1 MKCISCGKFKKSF
14 IYIILSVFF
23 LILKDSLYGFNYL
36 KSLKEIRIFNSD
48 TQKKFSKH
56 ILIHNT
62 FNYFGTL
69 IIAFFFHRYE
79 KKYFENENNLL
90 ISRTSTNRSSYI
102 ILIHKIND
110 KDFTT
115 KKSFIIFLW
124 VIIFWIIEELCIELY
139 TFILKDLDFWMFE
152 LLIITLFHKKI
163 FKIEIY
169 KHQKLAILI
178 NIIPCFLK
186 IIAIILGF
194 NQELATYPILYR
206 IKPFWIPLGIIL
218 FFILITVRSYINSK
232 IKWYMDLKY
241 ISQHKL
247 LMYYGAIG
255 ALISLIICIISSFN
269 ECSVSDESLTKYICN
284 VTSSDKDYYIENF
297 SVYFSKFEKIEILA
311 ELTTILLGMIT
322 FFFNKY
328 FYILI
333 IKCLTPVY
341 VVFSIPI
348 FYFIQKSILLINT
361 LIWEHHCFETDK
373 KIIHIKFILD
383 ISGDF
388 VSLIGF
394 LIYLEIIIFNFYGLN
409 YNIDNEISKRS
420 YDESYGIEQRSL
432 SLVSENE
439 SEIGD

>member
-1 MKCISCGKFKKSF
+1 MKYISIGKFKKSF
-14 IYIILSVFF
+14 IYIILSVVF

-36 KSLKEIRIFNSD
+36 YSLKEIILFNSD
-48 TQKKFSKH
+48 TQKLFSQH

-62 FNYFGTL
+62 FNYFGAL
-69 IIAFFFHRYE
+69 IISFFFHRYE
-79 KKYFENENNLL
+79 KKTSENENNLL
-90 ISRTSTNRSSYI
+90 LSITSSNRSSNI
-102 ILIHKIND
+102 ILIHMNSD

-115 KKSFIIFLW
+115 KKSFIIFLF
-124 VIIFWIIEELCIELY
+124 VIISWIIEELSIESY
-139 TFILKDLDFWMFE
+139 TLILKDLDFWMFE
-152 LLIITLFHKKI
+152 LFIITLFHKKM
-163 FKIEIY
+163 FKVEIY
-169 KHQKLAILI
+169 KHQKLAMLI

-194 NQELATYPILYR
+194 HKTLEEYPIFYVV
-206 IKPFWIPLGIIL
+206 KPFFIPIGIIL
-218 FFILITVRSYINSK
+218 FFMLITLRSYINAK

-241 ISQHKL
+241 ISPHKL
-247 LMYYGAIG
+247 LMYYGTIG
-255 ALISLIICIISSFN
+255 TLICLIICIISSFN
-269 ECSVSDESLTKYICN
+269 ECSISDRSITSFICN
-284 VTSSDKDYYIENF
+284 VTSNRKEFFIENF
-297 SVYFSKFEKIEILA
+297 SIYFSRFEKKEILE
-311 ELTTILLGMIT
+311 ELARILLGMIA

-361 LIWEHHCFETDK
+361 LICEHKCFMVDK
-373 KIIHIKFILD
+373 NIIHIKFILD

-388 VSLIGF
+388 ISLIGF
-394 LIYLEIIIFNFYGLN
+394 LIYLEIIIFNFCGLN
-409 YNIDNEISKRS
+409 YNINDEISRRS